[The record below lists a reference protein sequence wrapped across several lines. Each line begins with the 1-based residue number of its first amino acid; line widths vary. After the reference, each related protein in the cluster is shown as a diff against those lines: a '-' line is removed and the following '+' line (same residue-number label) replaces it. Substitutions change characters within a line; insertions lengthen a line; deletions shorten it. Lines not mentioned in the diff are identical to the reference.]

1 MNPYQ
6 TIYNNSGAPVYQPTW
21 GYTDLFAHVVD
32 WDSELPLGYT
42 RQQYNEER
50 ALAAE
55 SMWKSPL
62 LGLNTFA
69 LGTVASHVA
78 FGSPLQNLSRLV
90 GGASGS
96 AAFNAGFGG
105 PANLGVSRWEAL
117 QGYSAARATGDLNAI
132 NAARQNIGLVN
143 TQIAAFNAQTSSFW
157 GRVGSLSRGISAFK
171 DGMTEATASIMRGGF
186 SAAGSMAGGGVRFTG
201 GLAEEAVNLATHG
214 TYSSWLQRQGQT
226 LYDTATASGG
236 WMQRATRQLSALAGR
251 EAAVDTARAALSSA
265 ETVEAA
271 AAAQAQVARA
281 EHNLARLGGGWR
293 QA

>member
-1 MNPYQ
+1 MPNSPYSANMNLYQ
-6 TIYNNSGAPVYQPTW
+6 TIYNNSGAPAYQPTW

-90 GGASGS
+90 GGVSGS

-143 TQIAAFNAQTSSFW
+143 TQIATFNAQTSSFW

-171 DGMTEATASIMRGGF
+171 EGMTEATASIIRYNDDYASF
-186 SAAGSMAGGGVRFTG
+186 YHSKRNEVKVNKHKRALVLTSRKFVRLVYGMLRDHKLFDDHY
-201 GLAEEAVNLATHG
+201 LAHR
-214 TYSSWLQRQGQT
+214 S
-226 LYDTATASGG
+226 
-236 WMQRATRQLSALAGR
+236 
-251 EAAVDTARAALSSA
+251 
-265 ETVEAA
+265 
-271 AAAQAQVARA
+271 
-281 EHNLARLGGGWR
+281 
-293 QA
+293 